1 MTLAVRDAAMISP
14 GLQAQIAKYLG
25 DGHRRAKVE
34 LIPIESKQDF
44 FSTAGQRKFDGLL
57 TTAESGAAWAVLY
70 PRTSLITPFS
80 DDLSSELVLLIGG
93 QDPTLRRYLN
103 GWLSRERAQGRIDE
117 LFNYWIL
124 LKD

>member
-1 MTLAVRDAAMISP
+1 M
-14 GLQAQIAKYLG
+14 
-25 DGHRRAKVE
+25 
-34 LIPIESKQDF
+34 
-44 FSTAGQRKFDGLL
+44 
-57 TTAESGAAWAVLY
+57 LY

-93 QDPTLRRYLN
+93 KDPTLRRYLN
-103 GWLSRERAQGRIDE
+103 GWLSRERAQGRIEE